1 MKIVFFLFQPT
12 NTTMLPLLLTVSL
25 LATSAVVAQ
34 KPNIIY
40 IMADDL
46 GWNDVGF
53 HNQYGEIKTPNIDS
67 LAQDGVELTN
77 YYTAPYCGPSRAQL
91 LTGK

>member
-1 MKIVFFLFQPT
+1 
-12 NTTMLPLLLTVSL
+12 MLPLLLMVSL
-25 LATSAVVAQ
+25 LATSSVAAQ
-34 KPNIIY
+34 KPNIVY

-53 HNQYGEIKTPNIDS
+53 HNQYNEIKTPNIDA

-77 YYTAPYCGPSRAQL
+77 YYTAPNCGPSRAQL
-91 LTGK
+91 LTGKQEASCRKFFN